1 MLSLFS
7 KKDLRITEVVKKN
20 CVKGE
25 CHYLPYR
32 PILQND
38 KKRYKSECCMMGK
51 LKLQALAST
60 NVYIKVRN

>member
-7 KKDLRITEVVKKN
+7 KKDLRITEEVKKS

-38 KKRYKSECCMMGK
+38 KKRYKSECCYDAK
-51 LKLQALAST
+51 AKASSTSLKKCLYKSS
-60 NVYIKVRN
+60 